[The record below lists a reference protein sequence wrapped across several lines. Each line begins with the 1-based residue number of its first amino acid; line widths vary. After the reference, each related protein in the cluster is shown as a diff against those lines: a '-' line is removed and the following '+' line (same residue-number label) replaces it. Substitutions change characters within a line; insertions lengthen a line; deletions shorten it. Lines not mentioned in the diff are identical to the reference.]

1 MGGKDVY
8 KDIKVKDFLGML
20 LNDACMT
27 YLGYTFNE
35 ELGCILCED
44 KEVDITTM
52 KSIEVNI
59 EVNGIPIN
67 RVNVFGDGTI
77 EFQIADGDKE
87 SICWSEFP
95 KNTIIEVTKQVS
107 NKLKK

>member
-1 MGGKDVY
+1 MGEKDVY

-52 KSIEVNI
+52 KSIDVDV